1 MATVPPPVDLNAEI
15 EGPPD
20 APVLVLSHAL
30 GLSMGMWDAVRPHL
44 SSLRVLRYDDRGH
57 GASPVPP
64 GPYAISDLG
73 QDLIRLLDRL
83 GMERVSFCGLSLG
96 GMVGQWLGAHAPDRL
111 HQLLLCCTAP
121 RMMHPEDYAARAVLV
136 RREGMA
142 PIAETVLSR
151 WFTPAF
157 LAGAPEPVESIR
169 GALLATPV
177 EGYAAT
183 CEALAAMDLR
193 DDLPRI
199 AVPTLVVAGENDQ
212 ATPPEQSREMSGRIP
227 HAQLVVIPGAPHLA
241 SVEQPEAVAEQI
253 LRWVLSP
260 TS

>member
-1 MATVPPPVDLNAEI
+1 MAPPPVDLNAEI
-15 EGPPD
+15 EGPRG

-30 GLSMGMWDAVRPHL
+30 GLSIGMWDAVRPHL
-44 SSLRVLRYDDRGH
+44 SSLRVLRYDHRGH

-83 GMERVSFCGLSLG
+83 GIERVSFCGLSLG
-96 GMVGQWLGAHAPDRL
+96 GMVGQWLGAHAADRL
-111 HQLLLCCTAP
+111 DRLMLCCTAP
-121 RMMHPEDYAARAVLV
+121 KMLRPADYAARAVLV

-142 PIAETVLSR
+142 PIAETVLGR

-157 LAGAPEPVESIR
+157 FADAPELVASIR
-169 GALLATPV
+169 EALLATPV
-177 EGYAAT
+177 EGYAAS

-193 DDLPRI
+193 DDLPQI

-212 ATPPEQSREMSGRIP
+212 ATPPEQSRAMAAAIP

-241 SVEQPEAVAEQI
+241 SVEQPEAIAEQI